1 MEAIML
7 AAGIGARLSQND
19 ENYLPKCLLQFDGQ
33 SLLARHIDILRA
45 AEIKKLTLVVG
56 YRKEDI
62 KAELAA
68 IDATDFVE
76 TIANPDFRDGSIVS
90 LFCAAKVMRSGTE
103 ILFMDADVLYHP
115 NLIQRL
121 AASTENSHILYDT
134 DYEPGDEPVMLC
146 LVNGKIVEFKKN
158 VNIVSDIRGE
168 WPGFVKWSAV
178 AASQIADIID
188 GILAEGAVK
197 QPYEDAFREYMLSAE
212 EASVRCDDIT
222 GLPWIEIDFPEDLER
237 ARDVILPALK
247 R

>member
-19 ENYLPKCLLQFDGQ
+19 KKYLPKCLLRFDGQ
-33 SLLARHIDILRA
+33 SLLARHIDILRSA
-45 AEIKKLTLVVG
+45 GIKKLTLVVG
-56 YRKEDI
+56 YREEDI

-76 TIANPDFRDGSIVS
+76 TITNPDFRDGSILS
-90 LFCAAKVMRSGTE
+90 LFCAAKAMRSGTE
-103 ILFMDADVLYHP
+103 ILFMDADVLYHAD
-115 NLIQRL
+115 LIQRL

-134 DYEPGDEPVMLC
+134 GYEPGDEPVMLC

-158 VNIVSDIRGE
+158 VNIDSDIRGE

-212 EASVRCDDIT
+212 EASVQCDDIT

>member
-33 SLLARHIDILRA
+33 SLLARHINILKT

-56 YRKEDI
+56 YREEDI

-68 IDATDFVE
+68 IDAKDFVE
-76 TIANPDFRDGSIVS
+76 TITNPDFRDGSIVS

-121 AASTENSHILYDT
+121 ATPNENSHILYDT

-146 LVNGKIVEFKKN
+146 LVNGEIVEFRKN
-158 VNIVSDIRGE
+158 INIDSDIRGE
-168 WPGFVKWSAV
+168 WPGFVKWSSA

-188 GILAEGAVK
+188 DILVK
-197 QPYEDAFREYMLSAE
+197 GSTQQPYEDAFREYMLSAKA
-212 EASVRCDDIT
+212 ASIQCDDIT
-222 GLPWIEIDFPEDLER
+222 GLPWIEIDFPEDLKR

-247 R
+247 S